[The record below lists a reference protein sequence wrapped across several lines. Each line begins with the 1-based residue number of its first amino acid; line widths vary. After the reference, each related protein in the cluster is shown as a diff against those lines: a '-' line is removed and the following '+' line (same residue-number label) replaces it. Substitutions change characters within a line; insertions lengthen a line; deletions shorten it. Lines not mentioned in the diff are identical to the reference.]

1 MNLKKA
7 AMLSGLVFLEG
18 CASYTGWTPTVDP
31 YGDPNAYRIQQD
43 MAECQQLARHAS
55 GDLATESVS
64 GALVGGAVG
73 AATGAAIG
81 ALTGAPGRGAAWGAT
96 IGGMG
101 AGTARGLSAEER
113 YKRAY
118 IRCMQGRGHRVLN

>member
-1 MNLKKA
+1 MKRFSWLL
-7 AMLSGLVFLEG
+7 MLGWLGG

-43 MAECQQLARHAS
+43 MAECRQLARHAS

-64 GALVGGAVG
+64 GALVGGGIG
-73 AATGAAIG
+73 AATGAVIG
-81 ALTGAPGRGAAWGAT
+81 ALTGAPGRGAAWGAAV
-96 IGGMG
+96 GGMG
-101 AGTARGLSAEER
+101 SGIARGLSAEQR
-113 YKRAY
+113 YKQAY

>member
-1 MNLKKA
+1 MKRL
-7 AMLSGLVFLEG
+7 LSLVVVGLLGG
-18 CASYTGWTPTVDP
+18 CAHYTGWSPTVDP

-43 MAECQQLARHAS
+43 RAECMQLARQAA

-73 AATGAAIG
+73 AATGAVIG
-81 ALTGAPGRGAAWGAT
+81 ALTGAPGRGAAWGAAV
-96 IGGMG
+96 GGMG
-101 AGTARGLSAEER
+101 SGIARGLTADQR
-113 YKRAY
+113 YQRAY